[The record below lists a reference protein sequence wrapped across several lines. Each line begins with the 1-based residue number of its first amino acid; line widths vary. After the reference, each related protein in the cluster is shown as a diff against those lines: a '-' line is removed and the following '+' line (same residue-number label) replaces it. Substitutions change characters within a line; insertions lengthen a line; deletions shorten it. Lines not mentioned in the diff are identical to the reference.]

1 MERFLSCLH
10 GKIVCRDVEDTMLW
24 TTTKSDKFTVNS
36 LYNALEPDNFKSYP
50 MRGIGCSIGSF
61 FFCVEVAWGK
71 VLTLNQV

>member
-1 MERFLSCLH
+1 MERVLSCLH
-10 GKIVCRDVEDTMLW
+10 GKRVCRDVEDTMLW

-61 FFCVEVAWGK
+61 FFAWR
-71 VLTLNQV
+71 